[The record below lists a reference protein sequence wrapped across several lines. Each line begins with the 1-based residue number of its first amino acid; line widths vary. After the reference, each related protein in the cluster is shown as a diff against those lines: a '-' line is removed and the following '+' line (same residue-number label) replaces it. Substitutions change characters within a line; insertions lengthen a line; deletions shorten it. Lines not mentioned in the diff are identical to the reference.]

1 MNQLLTMQTGV
12 LIGFG
17 VGLGLLAYPLG
28 RVLRHMI
35 GWRRKWPVTGHRAAR
50 PNEWKRAAP
59 R

>member
-1 MNQLLTMQTGV
+1 MTQLLTANTVV

-35 GWRRKWPVTGHRAAR
+35 VWRQRWPLPGYRTPR
-50 PNEWKRAAP
+50 PNVWKRGIP
-59 R
+59 Q